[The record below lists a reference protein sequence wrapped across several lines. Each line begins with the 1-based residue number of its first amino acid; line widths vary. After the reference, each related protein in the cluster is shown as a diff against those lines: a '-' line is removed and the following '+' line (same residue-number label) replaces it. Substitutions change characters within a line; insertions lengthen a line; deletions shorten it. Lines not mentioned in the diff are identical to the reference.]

1 MRIASQLGFTLF
13 LVVGALVAQE
23 DGERLQSGP
32 KVGEVLPGPFDAFN
46 INGRIAAGRQHCLV
60 CDYGLHPVV
69 MVFAREPAEG
79 KDGPLAA
86 LLAKLDDAVRRHA
99 DDHALGGCAVFLS
112 ADGQNSATNATEH
125 DPKKIA
131 DEALARDALAKRLEE
146 RAEKLKN
153 VVVAYLSAQ
162 GPKEYHINPKAEVT
176 VLFYIKHKVLANFAF
191 PEGKMQASHVDN
203 IIKFIEDALAK
214 KRPAK
219 K

>member
-1 MRIASQLGFTLF
+1 MRIASQLGFTFF
-13 LVVGALVAQE
+13 LVVGGLLAQE

-32 KVGEVLPGPFDAFN
+32 KVGGVLPGPFDAFN

-79 KDGPLAA
+79 KDGSLTS

-99 DDHALGGCAVFLS
+99 DDQALGGCAIFLS
-112 ADGQNSATNATEH
+112 PDGQNSATNAAEH

-146 RAEKLKN
+146 RAEKLNN
-153 VVVAYLSAQ
+153 VVVAYLPAQ
-162 GPKEYHINPKAEVT
+162 GPKEYHLNPKAEVT
-176 VLFYIKHKVLANFAF
+176 VLFYIKHKVLANVAF
-191 PEGKMQASHVDN
+191 SDGKMQASDVDG
-203 IIKFIEDALAK
+203 IIKLVDDALAK
-214 KRPAK
+214 KKPAK